1 MAKKLTSKQERFV
14 EEYLVDLNATQA
26 AIRSGYSKKTAT
38 AIGAE
43 NLTKPDIA
51 DAIAVARK
59 ELSEKTG
66 ISAER
71 VLAELAKI
79 GFSNMQDYI
88 RVTGDDIYVA
98 LNDMSRDEA
107 AAIGEVTV
115 EERKLGNE
123 DEGKVTRTKFKL
135 LDKRAALNDLG
146 RHLGLFEADNTR
158 KVSVG
163 GMEDLLKMVD
173 GKTAKPK

>member
-51 DAIAVARK
+51 DAIAAARK

-98 LNDMSRDEA
+98 LGDMSRDEA